1 MVIFAH
7 VRLGGLTPIL
17 MTLIKKLNV
26 NNVIVFVTRVTTP
39 QFIVKLVIKLLFEQ
53 KMVNASLIVL
63 LAIKHITLTIMDIV
77 DRTLKRH

>member
-17 MTLIKKLNV
+17 MTLIKKLNA
-26 NNVIVFVTRVTTP
+26 NNVMVFVILVTTP